1 MNTILAILLTA
12 QAQPPAIYRCEGNF
26 YGADLSRSSDGVGLL
41 RLNKSFAADGAP
53 IDLDVSVTADDG
65 VAIAPE
71 GRSTIVGLDW
81 SDAGEAAPRPAQ
93 FDWSRGRIV
102 VSYSSSDGAATLRPG
117 EAWRR
122 VIVERDDQMLL
133 NNSRPEPVAEGD
145 DVVVLATDHH
155 LASELLAPDMRP
167 QLRMSAEA
175 LLAWGSGRQRLIVY
189 ETALTPSGRDGRE
202 GYSPFGRERLT
213 GRYEID
219 VPALARLVAR
229 VRQMTEEW
237 EATLTDPPRQCR
249 PG

>member
-1 MNTILAILLTA
+1 MTPILAILLTA
-12 QAQPPAIYRCEGNF
+12 QAQPPAIYRCDGDF
-26 YGADLSRSSDGVGLL
+26 YGVDLPGSSDGVGLL
-41 RLNKSFAADGAP
+41 HLNKSFAADGAP
-53 IDLDVSVTADDG
+53 IDLAVSVTADNG
-65 VAIAPE
+65 IAIAPA

-81 SDAGEAAPRPAQ
+81 SDAGEAGPRPAQ

-102 VSYSSSDGAATLRPG
+102 VSYSSGDSAAALRTG

-122 VIVERDDQMLL
+122 VIVERDDQVL
-133 NNSRPEPVAEGD
+133 NNSRAGAAAEGD
-145 DVVVLATDHH
+145 DAFVLPTDHH
-155 LASELLAPDMRP
+155 LASELLAPDLRP

-189 ETALTPSGRDGRE
+189 ETAITPSGRDGRE
-202 GYSPFGRERLT
+202 GYSPFGRERIT

-237 EATLTDPPRQCR
+237 EATLTDPRRQCR
-249 PG
+249 RH